1 MLMDIETNLEAPLSD
16 TASAF
21 RPYNPAWEY
30 DM

>member
-1 MLMDIETNLEAPLSD
+1 MLIDIEMNLEAPLSD

-21 RPYNPAWEY
+21 REYNPAWEY